1 MRIIRI
7 NTESPLYAE
16 TERIWLESFPEN
28 ERRDTQMHKAAVDG
42 DERFFY
48 NAIVEGISDGSAD
61 SCAWDYDCV
70 ASDAGIIDGDRVIGL
85 LSWWALD
92 GMVYGEHFAMSPS
105 VRGRGLGEKVF
116 TEVTGKFL
124 AHGLPFVIE
133 VEAPS
138 SENPITARRIR
149 FYERCGMHLLDAP
162 YFQPP
167 YRRKDAPIPMRL
179 MSSDPSVDPS
189 LAARLIQAVYPTL

>member
-48 NAIVEGISDGSAD
+48 NAIVEGISAD

-85 LSWWALD
+85 LSWWALG
-92 GMVYGEHFAMSPS
+92 GMVYVEHFAMSPS
-105 VRGRGLGEKVF
+105 VRGRGLGEKIF

-124 AHGLPFVIE
+124 AHGLPFVFE

-138 SENPITARRIR
+138 SENPIATRTVSTSGGSFSSICKICSRI
-149 FYERCGMHLLDAP
+149 FSG
-162 YFQPP
+162 
-167 YRRKDAPIPMRL
+167 
-179 MSSDPSVDPS
+179 S
-189 LAARLIQAVYPTL
+189 T

>member
-1 MRIIRI
+1 
-7 NTESPLYAE
+7 
-16 TERIWLESFPEN
+16 
-28 ERRDTQMHKAAVDG
+28 MHKAAVDG
-42 DERFFY
+42 DKRFFY
-48 NAIVEGISDGSAD
+48 NAIVEDISAD

-105 VRGRGLGEKVF
+105 VRGRGLGEKIF

-138 SENPITARRIR
+138 SENPIAARRIR